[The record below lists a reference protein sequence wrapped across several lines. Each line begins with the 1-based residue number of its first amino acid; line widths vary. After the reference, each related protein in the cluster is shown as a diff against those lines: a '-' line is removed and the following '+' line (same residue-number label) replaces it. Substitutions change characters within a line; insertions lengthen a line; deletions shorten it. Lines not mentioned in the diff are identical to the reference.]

1 MDTDLVIAGAG
12 LAGAC
17 AALALAP
24 TRRVV
29 VLDSG
34 TPGASHA
41 AAGLVNPFMGRNAKR
56 AWRASGA
63 LDALRAL
70 LDEAGAPGLFAA
82 SGLLH
87 PAIDAARAETFRQ
100 RQAEHPDRLDW
111 LSPEASAERFPGVL
125 APHGALWVREGGHVE
140 IPTMVEALLAAA
152 VREGAEV
159 KRARLTGW
167 SDEVAT
173 TDTGEI
179 RTPRLLLCTGD
190 GTQALAPSLPLH
202 RIKGQTIRVATP
214 EALRLPPVSGHVYV
228 VPVASGSLTCP
239 GGEAVI
245 GATFEHAFASLAP
258 TPEATALLLDRAAG
272 VIPALAGAEVLE
284 ARTGIRLTVPEKA
297 RPGRKPL
304 FGPLADAPEASGA
317 LLSSSSRAPLRPWV
331 FAGLGAKGLMTAP
344 LLARHLP
351 EWLDAPEAVWPEVS
365 TRSLARRAG

>member
-70 LDEAGAPGLFAA
+70 LDQAGAPGLFAA

-87 PAIDAARAETFRQ
+87 PAIDAARAEAFRQ

-111 LSPEASAERFPGVL
+111 LSPEASAERFPDVL

-140 IPTMVEALLAAA
+140 IPAMVEALLAAA

-167 SDEVAT
+167 RDEVAI
-173 TDTGEI
+173 TDRGEI
-179 RTPRLLLCTGD
+179 RTSHLLLCTGD

-214 EALRLPPVSGHVYV
+214 EALRIPPVSGHVYV
-228 VPVASGSLTCP
+228 VPAGA
-239 GGEAVI
+239 GEAVV
-245 GATFEHAFASLAP
+245 GATFEHDFASLAP
-258 TPEATALLLDRAAG
+258 TPEATALLLERAAG
-272 VIPALAGAEVLE
+272 VIPALASAEVLE
-284 ARTGIRLTVPEKA
+284 ARAGIRLTVPEKA

-304 FGPLADAPEASGA
+304 LGPLAEAPEAGGA
-317 LLSSSSRAPLRPWV
+317 PASSSFHTPLRPWV

-351 EWLDAPEAVWPEVS
+351 EWLDAPEAVWPEVA